1 VSGANNEFNT
11 EYSGE
16 KMNPPQGFVQPQKDL
31 RESLEEREDIL
42 FDELELAIKWDR
54 PSILI
59 AVYESEYTRKEIARK
74 LESRLSGLR
83 QEVLHFHIDEKL
95 FDVPMILVQNPAHER
110 TVYFITGLKWGGG
123 KGGNNAYRAL
133 NMRREF
139 FVDNQMR
146 VVLWLTRSEAVHLPR
161 QAPDFWAF
169 RHRVIELMD
178 PPSEAIHRTMN
189 RQVSWDGW
197 KSSDLLIDVDE
208 KTSLRE
214 SMLADLPAGAESA
227 ASRSDLIYTLAS
239 YCWAEGEFD
248 KSQKLLKEGLHLVS
262 GMHDP
267 ITESQFWSGLGVVF
281 HSQKMLKDAET
292 AYQKA
297 VDLNPYNTYA
307 WNNLAILHNDRG
319 ENQKAIDVCK
329 KSIEMKPKNTTA
341 YSILGDV
348 YRQLGLF
355 EDSKECYQ
363 TATRLEPK
371 VAQYW
376 ISLGDIQFEQ
386 QRDKEALRAFLK
398 ASRLNEED
406 PEIWKKIGKVYSR
419 MNRSNDAEKVLRK
432 ALAINPDDPETASLL
447 KSLENID

>member
-1 VSGANNEFNT
+1 MNN
-11 EYSGE
+11 S
-16 KMNPPQGFVQPQKDL
+16 QDSVRSQQDL

-59 AVYESEYTRKEIARK
+59 AVYESEFTRKEIEKK
-74 LESRLSGLR
+74 LESRLSSHG

-95 FDVPMILVQNPAHER
+95 FDVPMILVQNPDHER

-146 VVLWLTRSEAVHLPR
+146 VVLWLTRSEAAHLPR

-178 PPSEAIHRTMN
+178 APNETNN
-189 RQVSWDGW
+189 RVVEMKLSWDGW

-208 KTSLRE
+208 KISLRE
-214 SMLADLPAGAESA
+214 KMLADLPAGSESA
-227 ASRSDLIYTLAS
+227 ASRSDLLYTLAS
-239 YCWAEGEFD
+239 YYWSKNEFE
-248 KSQKLLKEGLHLVS
+248 KSLNSLQEGLNLIS

-267 ITESQFWSGLGVVF
+267 VSESQFWSGNGLVL
-281 HSQKMLKDAET
+281 HSLTKLKDAESS
-292 AYQKA
+292 YQKA
-297 VDLNPYNTYA
+297 VDLNAYNTYA
-307 WNNLAILHNDRG
+307 WNNLAILYNDLG
-319 ENQKAIDVCK
+319 EHQKAIDVCK
-329 KSIEMKPKNTTA
+329 KSIAMKPKNTLA

-348 YRQLGLF
+348 YRQLGQY
-355 EDSKECYQ
+355 EDAKECYQ
-363 TATRLEPK
+363 TAARLEPK

-376 ISLGDIQFEQ
+376 VSLGEIQFEQ
-386 QRDKEALRAFLK
+386 KRDKEALRALLK
-398 ASRLNEED
+398 ASRLNDED

-419 MNRSNDAEKVLRK
+419 MNRPNDAKKVFKK
-432 ALAINPDDPETASLL
+432 ALMLSPEEPEASSLL
-447 KSLENID
+447 DALESSD